1 MIYKYW
7 STKSQNILKQLVYLV
22 YITNV
27 NPLQIAIL
35 LWKKGAFFQNINKI
49 SQGLLEGD
57 KKCGATKGQTYLLVW
72 HARKKLA
79 LRKRK
84 VWNGKLK
91 PQLLTIIR

>member
-1 MIYKYW
+1 MYKYW

-22 YITNV
+22 YITDV
-27 NPLQIAIL
+27 NPLLIAIL

-72 HARKKLA
+72 HARKKLP